1 MCDFLLT
8 RLSHYAIILSL
19 PNLCLLS
26 TFLFWCT
33 SHTCA
38 TLDICASPPGYP
50 MSLKSTCPFG
60 LIYSHTIL
68 PTRAHLPMFPTAVN
82 KTTLNFLSPE
92 TLESPTSFFMFTPN
106 IESVQFS
113 SVAQSCPTLYNP
125 MDCNTP
131 GPPVHHQLPEFTQI
145 HVH

>member
-1 MCDFLLT
+1 
-8 RLSHYAIILSL
+8 
-19 PNLCLLS
+19 
-26 TFLFWCT
+26 
-33 SHTCA
+33 
-38 TLDICASPPGYP
+38 

-106 IESVQFS
+106 IESVHFS
-113 SVAQSCPTLYNP
+113 SVAQSCPTLCNP

-131 GPPVHHQLPEFTQI
+131 GLPVHHQLPEFTQI
-145 HVH
+145 HVHWVSDAIQPSHPLLSPFPSAFTLSQHQGLFQ